1 MIPVDFL
8 RIGWVSAN
16 KDGWKEAAATP
27 ESNTESWGSRPKQ
40 DLHMGTP
47 HAWEKY
53 RQDTRNT
60 NKDEQLSN
68 DTG

>member
-27 ESNTESWGSRPKQ
+27 ESNTES
-40 DLHMGTP
+40 
-47 HAWEKY
+47 
-53 RQDTRNT
+53 
-60 NKDEQLSN
+60 
-68 DTG
+68 